1 MKNIKLKTLAVAALI
16 SACFPAF
23 AQDDEAVIADNIV
36 YSRAFVKGQERN
48 VVFVDDVPCY
58 EIMTRST
65 SEAAK
70 LFFLFR
76 NFSESTMKVMG
87 VKWFK
92 AILLSSPMGSQ
103 EQFNIKTYYDSS
115 NAFQFSPDRL
125 TFFKSKNKA
134 MVESVTGIDLIG
146 MNISDVIDI
155 FGDGV
160 RTTAGN
166 GSRYMHNMCDLNSSA
181 DDERIYFY
189 TEDDIVTEV
198 AYEYEPSEHIASG
211 LKSFWGYTPVPEGW
225 CTKGE
230 CSYNNVKIRESIP
243 DGEVV
248 GKINVDDGADM
259 AEVMVL
265 KTATLG
271 HKYNW
276 VKVVTKTG
284 VTGWVY
290 GKFVRPGVIGTSFE
304 RCLND
309 SIEYCKWFAEN
320 PNNVPNSVVAGKN
333 IYDITTKYFDTCKI
347 EYTIDDAGREAF
359 YSIEYT
365 APGNRFSDRFCG
377 LGIGD
382 DIFAAKNFA
391 YYMEEADAVP
401 FENYHE
407 FQDNSVRSWITV
419 DRKYQITVET
429 ADGVVSRIT
438 VRVF

>member
-1 MKNIKLKTLAVAALI
+1 MKNIKLKSLAAAALMSVCI
-16 SACFPAF
+16 PAF
-23 AQDDEAVIADNIV
+23 AQENEAVIADNIV

-48 VVFVDDVPCY
+48 VVFVDESPCY

-65 SEAAK
+65 AEAAK

-76 NFSESTMKVMG
+76 NISEDTMKVMG

-92 AILLSSPMGSQ
+92 ATLLSSPMSGH
-103 EQFNIKTYYDSS
+103 EQFNIQTYYDSS
-115 NAFQFSPDRL
+115 NAFQFAPDYL
-125 TFFKSKNKA
+125 SFFKSRNKA
-134 MVESVTGIDLIG
+134 MVQSVTGVDLIG
-146 MNISDVIDI
+146 MSTSELLSI

-160 RTTAGN
+160 RTTTGK
-166 GSRYMHNMCDLNSSA
+166 GCRFMHNMCDLYSDA
-181 DDERIYFY
+181 GDERIYFY
-189 TEDDIVTEV
+189 VEDDVVTEV
-198 AYEYEPSEHIASG
+198 AYEHEPAVPIASG

-230 CSYNNVKIRESIP
+230 CSYSNVKIRESIP

-248 GKINVDDGADM
+248 GKISVDDGADM

-276 VKVVTKTG
+276 VKIVTKTG

-304 RCLND
+304 RCLNN

-320 PNNVPNSVVAGKN
+320 PNNIPNSVVPGKN
-333 IYDITTKYFDTCKI
+333 MYDVTTKYFDTCKI
-347 EYTIDDAGREAF
+347 DYTTDESGMESF
-359 YSIEYT
+359 YAIEYT
-365 APGNRFSDRFCG
+365 APGNKFSDKFCG

-382 DIFAAKNFA
+382 DVMAAQSFA
-391 YYMEEADAVP
+391 YDMEKADAVP

-407 FQDNSVRSWITV
+407 FQNNSVRSWITV

-429 ADGVVSRIT
+429 ADGVVSRISI
-438 VRVF
+438 RVF